1 MQKPEFEDKPLRI
14 NPAQIKAALMKG
26 NGNLI
31 GSGGH
36 TEVIQSSYQ
45 YSFKGSPNKFISK
58 PLDLDW
64 TASCSTGIVV
74 PDPTLMKT
82 SIDKFKNF

>member
-1 MQKPEFEDKPLRI
+1 
-14 NPAQIKAALMKG
+14 MKG

-36 TEVIQSSYQ
+36 TEQIASSYQ
-45 YSFKGSPNKFISK
+45 TQFKGSASKFLSK

-64 TASCSTGIVV
+64 TASCSAGIVV
-74 PDPTLMKT
+74 PDPALMKST
-82 SIDKFKNF
+82 KNKFNTFKDDLRKVQSMKTFLE